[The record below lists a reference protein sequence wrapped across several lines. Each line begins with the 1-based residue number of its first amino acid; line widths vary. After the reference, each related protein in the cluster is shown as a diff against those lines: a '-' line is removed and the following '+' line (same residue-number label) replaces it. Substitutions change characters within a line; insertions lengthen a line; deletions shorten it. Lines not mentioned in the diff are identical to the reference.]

1 MIEETT
7 SRTKDTLEAFF
18 QRKYGPVTF
27 HYHQFVSQGDDK
39 AKVDFTINGENSFS
53 RRYVGSA
60 IITNGQ
66 LSTGELVRLW

>member
-1 MIEETT
+1 MVEETT
-7 SRTKDTLEAFF
+7 ARMKDSLEAFF

-27 HYHQFVSQGDDK
+27 QYHQFAPQGEDK
-39 AKVDFTINGENSFS
+39 TKVDFTINGENGFS

-60 IITNGQ
+60 TISNGQ